1 MATRKK
7 NPGIGD
13 MMPVLLIGGGA
24 FAAYWYAT
32 NYGPSGA
39 VMNAA
44 GVKVASSWW
53 DGWFGATAAAST
65 TTGAAPTGTA
75 VGTPVGTASAGA
87 ATGAPP
93 SVTIS
98 NATGASSTSF
108 KVGDTVKVSVQ
119 GPPNTQ
125 VTYNGAVNGTPFTG
139 QVLGVTDA
147 SGNLQWSGVVP
158 DSLIGNITETWFV
171 GNVQAGTINFTVSAA
186 GVSGIG
192 EMPLPSLRSK
202 TGARIKRG
210 YVN

>member
-1 MATRKK
+1 MATKK
-7 NPGIGD
+7 NPGMGD

-32 NYGPSGA
+32 NYGPSGS
-39 VMNAA
+39 VTNAA
-44 GVKVASSWW
+44 GVKVAPSWW
-53 DGWFGATAAAST
+53 DQWFGAVTPATA
-65 TTGAAPTGTA
+65 GAAPASGAAGT
-75 VGTPVGTASAGA
+75 TVGTASAGA
-87 ATGAPP
+87 GAGAPP
-93 SVTIS
+93 SVSIS

-108 KVGDTVKVSVQ
+108 KVGDTVKVAVQ

-125 VTYNGAVNGTPFTG
+125 VTYNGSVNGVPFTG
-139 QVLGVTDA
+139 QVLGVTDG
-147 SGNLQWSGVVP
+147 SGVLQWSGVVP